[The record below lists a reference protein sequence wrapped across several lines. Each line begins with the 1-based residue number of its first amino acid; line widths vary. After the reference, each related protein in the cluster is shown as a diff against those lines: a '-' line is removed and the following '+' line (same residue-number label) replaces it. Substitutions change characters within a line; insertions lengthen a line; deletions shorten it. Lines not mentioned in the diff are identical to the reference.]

1 MKLINNSVKL
11 FTEFNSLDN
20 RKPIKVYARVRPL
33 NEDEIQ
39 REEQISVETFHDEK
53 RVSD

>member
-1 MKLINNSVKL
+1 MKFVNYSVKL
-11 FTEFNSLDN
+11 FIKFNCLDT
-20 RKPIKVYARVRPL
+20 RRPIKVYARVRPL

-39 REEQISVETFHDEK
+39 RDEQISVETFYDEK